1 MPAQDHIG
9 LTGPAY
15 EMDVERG
22 KVREFAK
29 AMNAPLPDFVEGR
42 HPIIPATFLITT
54 QYVWGYT
61 LERPRGTV
69 FEQIDHDFSVPLHA
83 EESFI
88 FHGEP
93 PRAGDRFICQPSL
106 ESVRIKRGSKGGELT
121 FLTMLNEYRDEA
133 GRLAVEQR
141 SVTVT
146 TSQSPEDGA
155 WQVEIPP
162 YHPHYDDLDPGDPF
176 SHVTRVE
183 WDDLVE
189 GEGPGVVNTGPL
201 LIQDMVRFQ
210 GVEGEDNPLHFDQV
224 WAEKNG
230 YPTVFGLGMHQ
241 ASVLASYAAHW
252 LDPAAVRK
260 LRIRFPN
267 VYWPGEEMIY
277 DIKVARKYID
287 PDTGHRMA
295 DLDLLCTRSS
305 ADTLVRAW
313 MTLNFG

>member
-1 MPAQDHIG
+1 
-9 LTGPAY
+9 
-15 EMDVERG
+15 MDVERG

-29 AMNAPLPDFVEGR
+29 AMNAPLPEFIEGR
-42 HPIIPATFLITT
+42 NPIIPATFLITT

-93 PRAGDRFICQPSL
+93 PRAGDMFICRPSL
-106 ESVRIKRGSKGGELT
+106 ENVRIKQGSKGGELT
-121 FLTMLNEYRDEA
+121 FLTLLNEYRDET

-155 WQVEIPP
+155 WQIEIPP
-162 YHPHYDDLDPGDPF
+162 YDPHYSDLDPGDPF
-176 SHVTRVE
+176 THVQRIG

-189 GEGPGVVNTGPL
+189 GEGPGAVNTGPL

-210 GVEGEDNPLHFDQV
+210 GVEGEDNPLHFDTV
-224 WAEKNG
+224 WAAKNG
-230 YPTVFGLGMHQ
+230 YPAVFGLGMHQ

-277 DIKVARKYID
+277 DMKVTCKYID
-287 PDTGHRMA
+287 PNTGHRMA
-295 DLDLLCTRSS
+295 DLELLCTRPP
-305 ADTLVRAW
+305 ADPLVKAW
-313 MTLNFG
+313 MTLDFGAV